1 MTQVILKFSYLMIKT
16 KERKPQQLVNKL
28 IIIQTTNT
36 ETRKVVNA
44 KLLDSARIIPE
55 LTHMNFNSELWHLF
69 KGTCLL

>member
-1 MTQVILKFSYLMIKT
+1 MLKAEGFMTQVILKFSYLMIKT

-55 LTHMNFNSELWHLF
+55 LTHTNFNSEL
-69 KGTCLL
+69 